1 MNKGLLLY
9 KTVAIQQLVLIRA
22 RVHPFPS
29 QTRKLSSLLPT
40 ILGWRRPGKIG
51 SANMERSHSREWL
64 LFLYSYCGSAIHC
77 SKSATIRYNTP
88 ITRDRGIFIMEYYM
102 TDERITEYLKALE
115 NEERA
120 AATIEKY
127 RRALLSFAAF
137 LSGAAVTP
145 EMIHL
150 WKDDLRAS
158 NYAPSTIN
166 ACLAAVNGFFC
177 FCGWTDCRA
186 RFLKIQR
193 RLFRDSRQE
202 LTRGEYE
209 RLVAAAEAAGDRG
222 LALLMETIC
231 STGIRVSE
239 VQYITVEAA
248 KNGKTEIAL
257 KGKIRTILLP
267 SKLCRKLLKY
277 AARQKTASGAIF
289 RTKSGKA
296 MSRYQIWSKMK
307 KLCVRAG
314 VDAGKVF
321 PHNLRHLFAT
331 AFYRAYKDIVK
342 LADVLGHSSI
352 ETTRI
357 YLVTSAAE
365 HRKQLEQL
373 KLVS

>member
-1 MNKGLLLY
+1 
-9 KTVAIQQLVLIRA
+9 
-22 RVHPFPS
+22 
-29 QTRKLSSLLPT
+29 
-40 ILGWRRPGKIG
+40 
-51 SANMERSHSREWL
+51 MEH
-64 LFLYSYCGSAIHC
+64 
-77 SKSATIRYNTP
+77 
-88 ITRDRGIFIMEYYM
+88 YM
-102 TDERITEYLKALE
+102 TNEKIDHYLKALE

-127 RRALLSFAAF
+127 RRALLNFAAF

-145 EMIHL
+145 ETIRL
-150 WKDDLRAS
+150 WKDELHER

-166 ACLAAVNGFFC
+166 TFLAALNGFFH
-177 FCGWTDCRA
+177 FCGWSDCRA
-186 RFLKIQR
+186 RFLKIQH

-202 LTRGEYE
+202 LTRAEYE
-209 RLVAAAEAAGDRG
+209 RLVATAEAAGDRG
-222 LALLMETIC
+222 LALLMEAIC

-248 KNGKTEIAL
+248 KNGKAEIAL

-267 SKLCRKLLKY
+267 SKLCRKLLKF

-289 RTKSGKA
+289 RAKSGNA

-307 KLCVRAG
+307 KLCERAG
-314 VDAGKVF
+314 VDAEKVF

-365 HRKQLEQL
+365 HRRQLELLQ
-373 KLVS
+373 LVS